1 MTIQRTD
8 AHRKMM
14 IEQAAD
20 RVIGMQ
26 REVHDAAAAHRSDA
40 VSQSVPA
47 SQLAVQIGY
56 MLSALE
62 WRRAKLR
69 HFRDVTIT
77 EDPGFLTVGAQL
89 MLTLKTV
96 GELGSTV
103 ADHIDVYAGMVGAT
117 SSVNGDEQTVF
128 SVPESITYAQIISAC
143 DYLIANV
150 TRPES
155 IFD

>member
-26 REVHDAAAAHRSDA
+26 REVHDAAAEHRA
-40 VSQSVPA
+40 AAIAQSVPA
-47 SQLAVQIGY
+47 AQLATQIGF

-69 HFRDVTIT
+69 HFRDVTIA

-89 MLTLKTV
+89 MLTLQTV
-96 GELGSTV
+96 GALGSAV
-103 ADHIDVYAGMVGAT
+103 ADHIDAYATIVGAT
-117 SSVNGDEQTVF
+117 GVVNGDGRMVF